1 MQISSS
7 KTVNHFA
14 RIIAFSGILVGSYTA
29 SVAQGNLLISP
40 RRIVFDGSK
49 NTQELNL
56 ANTGRDTAKYVVSVV
71 QMRMKEDGNF
81 EQIEKPDPGQNFAD
95 GNLRI
100 FPRTITLAP
109 NEAQVV
115 KVQVTKYSSLAP
127 GEYRSHLYF
136 RAVPKA
142 KPLGEQAPNDT
153 SIKVELVPVFGIT
166 VPCIIRAGQSNT
178 SVNISNLEL
187 RPGDAG
193 TKLMMNMNRN
203 GNMSV
208 YGDIIVEHVSATG
221 ATAQVGMAKGVA
233 IYTPNAMRAFSIEL
247 NKDANL
253 HGGKLLVKYVEQTE
267 KQSKNAG
274 KLIAE
279 SSIALN

>member
-7 KTVNHFA
+7 KTLNHFA
-14 RIIAFSGILVGSYTA
+14 RIVVLSGIALSNYSA

-49 NTQELNL
+49 STQELNL

-81 EQIEKPDPGQNFAD
+81 EQIEKPDAGQNFAD
-95 GNLRI
+95 GNMRI
-100 FPRTITLAP
+100 FPRTVTLAP

-115 KVQVTKYSSLAP
+115 KVQVTKYSAMAP
-127 GEYRSHLYF
+127 GEYRSHIYF

-142 KPLGEQAPNDT
+142 KPLGEQAANDS

-166 VPCIIRAGQSNT
+166 VPCIIRVGQSNT
-178 SVNISNLEL
+178 TVNVSNLAVKPKDDGAPQL
-187 RPGDAG
+187 
-193 TKLMMNMNRN
+193 TMNLNRT

-208 YGDIIVEHVSATG
+208 YGDIIVEHVSPTG
-221 ATAQVGMAKGVA
+221 ANTQVAMAKGVA
-233 IYTPNAMRAFSIEL
+233 IYTPNSSRSFSIDL
-247 NKDANL
+247 NKGTDV
-253 HGGKLLVKYVEQTE
+253 HSGKLLVKYVEQTE
-267 KQSKNAG
+267 KSKSTG
-274 KLIAE
+274 KVIAE
-279 SSIALN
+279 STMALN